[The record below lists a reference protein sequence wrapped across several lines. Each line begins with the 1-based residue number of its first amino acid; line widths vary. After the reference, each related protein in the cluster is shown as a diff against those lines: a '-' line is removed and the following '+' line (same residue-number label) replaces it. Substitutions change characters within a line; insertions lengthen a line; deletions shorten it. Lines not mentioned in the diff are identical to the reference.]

1 MLLFN
6 AAPHDSAASSICS
19 FFYSDILAA
28 FTYSLVIK
36 TDKSQQ
42 PFQISLLATVIS
54 PKTIDYMN
62 WHKLTIPETFELLGS
77 SEHGLRST
85 IAEEKLIEFG
95 PNELQEGKK
104 KSVLGILLAQFKDV
118 MILILL
124 AAAIIS
130 GIIGDLTDTIVIL
143 VIVLL
148 NAIIGF
154 FQEYRAEK
162 AMQALKQM
170 AVTQARVL
178 RDGTS
183 SWLPATA
190 LVPGDVVLL
199 EAGNA
204 LPADVRIVESVNLKI
219 EEAALTGE
227 SHAIDKISQ
236 RLELDDIPLG
246 DKKNMAFKGTFVTYG
261 RGTAVVVA
269 TGMQTELG
277 RIAKMLQ
284 EDESLTPLQQRLASF
299 GKKLSVLVLLL
310 CILFFV
316 AGWLRGEDVV
326 KMIMTSIS
334 LAVAAI
340 PEALPAVITISLA
353 LAAKR
358 MIRFNSLIRKLPA
371 VETLGSVTYICTD
384 KTGTLTKNKMHVE
397 DILVDGKLYER
408 NAIADVQQSNN
419 VQLLLHAFAL
429 NNDAVTDDDN
439 NIKGDST
446 EVALMEVAKEQHIAA
461 DAWPRLAEIAFDAD
475 RKLMTTFH
483 SYNNAVISFTK
494 GAPDILLQRCGNIDL
509 AAMQQTVDEMAA
521 KGHRILG
528 FAYRMWDEL
537 PHDLSADLHET
548 DLQFLGL
555 TGIIDPPREEV
566 FDAVKQ
572 CKTAGIVPVMITGD
586 HPLTAK
592 TIAERIGI
600 LNNEKDLVITGQQL
614 AAMDDD
620 SFLSKVER
628 IKVYARVSPEQKLQ
642 IVKMLQQKGH
652 YVAMTGDG
660 VNDAPSLKR
669 ANIGIAMGIT
679 GTDVSKEAAHMILL
693 DDNFS
698 TIVKAVREG
707 RRIYDNILKFI
718 KYLMTT
724 NSGELWTLLL
734 GPMIGLPVALLP
746 IHILW
751 INLVSDG
758 LPAISLSFEKA
769 EKNVMDRPPRPPQQS
784 VFANGRGLH
793 MIWVGMLMAGI
804 ALSAQAWA
812 INHGLHWQSIVF
824 NVLCLSQMGHVL
836 AIRSETQSFFSAGMF
851 SNKPLIAAVGLAL
864 LLQIAITY
872 IPFLQPIFQ
881 TEALTLQEF
890 LLVGAAS
897 SLVFI
902 AVEIEKKISNSR
914 REKQRRVEVG
924 M

>member
-1 MLLFN
+1 
-6 AAPHDSAASSICS
+6 
-19 FFYSDILAA
+19 
-28 FTYSLVIK
+28 
-36 TDKSQQ
+36 
-42 PFQISLLATVIS
+42 
-54 PKTIDYMN
+54 MN
-62 WHKLTIPETFELLGS
+62 WHRLGIPEVFELLS
-77 SEHGLRST
+77 TNHQGLST
-85 IAEEKLIEFG
+85 NAAEEKLLKIG

-104 KSVLGILLAQFKDV
+104 KSIADMLLAQFKDV

-162 AMQALKQM
+162 AMQTLKQM
-170 AVTQARVL
+170 AISQARVI
-178 RDGTS
+178 RDGNS
-183 SWLPATA
+183 EWLPATV

-204 LPADVRIVESVNLKI
+204 IPADVRIIESVNLKI

-227 SHAIDKISQ
+227 SHAIDKITHS
-236 RLELDDIPLG
+236 LEADDLPLG

-284 EDESLTPLQQRLASF
+284 EDETLTPLQQRMASF
-299 GKKLSVLVLLL
+299 GKKLSVLVLFL

-326 KMIMTSIS
+326 KILLTSIS

-384 KTGTLTKNKMHVE
+384 KTGTLTKNNMHVE
-397 DILVDGKLYER
+397 DVFVNGKQYER
-408 NAIADVQQSNN
+408 NALSTIKQEGDVM
-419 VQLLLHAFAL
+419 LLLHAFAL
-429 NNDAVTDDDN
+429 NNDAVEGVDKI
-439 NIKGDST
+439 IKGDST
-446 EVALMEVAKEQHIAA
+446 EIALMEVSNEQNIQS
-461 DAWPRLAEIAFDAD
+461 DTWPRLAEIAFDAD

-483 SYNNAVISFTK
+483 SHDNKIISFTK
-494 GAPDILLQRCGNIDL
+494 GAPDILLQRCVNVDTPAL
-509 AAMQQTVDEMAA
+509 QQQVDGMAA

-528 FAYRMWDEL
+528 FAYRYWNTL
-537 PHDLSADLHET
+537 PENPDSETHET
-548 DLQFLGL
+548 VLQFLGL

-566 FDAVKQ
+566 FDAVAQ

-592 TIAERIGI
+592 TIAQRIGI
-600 LNNEKDLVITGQQL
+600 LSSEKDLVITGQQL
-614 AAMDDD
+614 DALDND
-620 SFLSKVER
+620 SFLAKVEK

-642 IVKMLQQKGH
+642 IVKTLQQKGH

-698 TIVKAVREG
+698 TIVKAVWEG

-769 EKNVMDRPPRPPQQS
+769 EKDIMNRPPRPPQQS

-812 INHGLHWQSIVF
+812 ISHGLHWQTIVF

-836 AIRSETQSFFSAGMF
+836 AIRSENQSLFSIGIF
-851 SNKPLIAAVGLAL
+851 SNKQLIVAVVIAL
-864 LLQIAITY
+864 LLQFVITY
-872 IPFLQPIFQ
+872 TPFLQPVFQ
-881 TEALTLQEF
+881 TEALTLNEF
-890 LLVGAAS
+890 LCVGVAS
-897 SLVFI
+897 SLVFF
-902 AVEIEKKISNSR
+902 AVEIEKIISR
-914 REKQRRVEVG
+914 KKG
-924 M
+924 K

>member
-1 MLLFN
+1 
-6 AAPHDSAASSICS
+6 
-19 FFYSDILAA
+19 
-28 FTYSLVIK
+28 
-36 TDKSQQ
+36 
-42 PFQISLLATVIS
+42 
-54 PKTIDYMN
+54 MN
-62 WHKLTIPETFELLGS
+62 WHRLSIEETFELLDTNPQ
-77 SEHGLRST
+77 GLS
-85 IAEEKLIEFG
+85 ISDAEEKLLQYG

-104 KSVLGILLAQFKDV
+104 KGVAGMLLGQFKDV

-143 VIVLL
+143 VIVVL
-148 NAIIGF
+148 NAVIGF

-178 RDGTS
+178 RDGKTN
-183 SWLPATA
+183 WLPATA
-190 LVPGDVVLL
+190 LVPGDVVIL

-204 LPADVRIVESVNLKI
+204 VPADIRIVESVNLKI

-227 SHAIDKISQ
+227 SHAIDKITHS
-236 RLELDDIPLG
+236 LETDDLPIG
-246 DKKNMAFKGTFVTYG
+246 DRSNMAFKGTFVTYG
-261 RGTAVVVA
+261 RGTGIVIA

-284 EDESLTPLQQRLASF
+284 EEETLTPLQQRMASF
-299 GKKLSVLVLLL
+299 GKKLSILVLFL

-316 AGWLRGEDVV
+316 AGWLRGEEMV
-326 KMIMTSIS
+326 KMVLTSIS

-397 DILVDGKLYER
+397 DVFVNGELVERKKLASISEQQYGKLM
-408 NAIADVQQSNN
+408 
-419 VQLLLHAFAL
+419 LLAFAL
-429 NNDAVTDDDN
+429 NNDAVEDAEK

-446 EVALMEVAKEQHIAA
+446 EIALMEVALEQKIKAT
-461 DAWPRLAEIAFDAD
+461 DWPRLAEIAFDSE

-483 SYNNAVISFTK
+483 EHDKKIISFTK
-494 GAPDILLQRCGNIDL
+494 GAPDILLQRCQNINAEKL
-509 AAMQQTVDEMAA
+509 LQQVDEMAA
-521 KGHRILG
+521 KGHRVLG
-528 FAYRMWDEL
+528 FAYRYWDTMPAEPDVL
-537 PHDLSADLHET
+537 IHET
-548 DLQFLGL
+548 GLQFLGL
-555 TGIIDPPREEV
+555 AGIIDPPRDEV
-566 FDAVKQ
+566 FDAVRQ
-572 CKTAGIVPVMITGD
+572 CKTAGIVPVIITGD

-592 TIAERIGI
+592 TIAQRVGI
-600 LNNEKDLVITGQQL
+600 LQNESDIVITGKEL
-614 AAMDDD
+614 AALDND
-620 SFLSKVER
+620 SFLARVEK

-642 IVKMLQQKGH
+642 IVKTLQQRGH

-769 EKNVMDRPPRPPQQS
+769 EKDIMDRPPRPPQQT
-784 VFANGRGLH
+784 VFANGRGMH

-804 ALSAQAWA
+804 SLSAQAWA
-812 INHGLHWQSIVF
+812 INNNLHWQTIVF

-836 AIRSETQSFFSAGMF
+836 AIRSEKQSLFSIGIF
-851 SNKPLIAAVGLAL
+851 SNKPLTGAVMIAL
-864 LLQIAITY
+864 LLQFVITY
-872 IPFLQPIFQ
+872 TPFLQPIFQ
-881 TEALTLQEF
+881 TESLSLYEF
-890 LLVGAAS
+890 LIVGAAS
-897 SLVFI
+897 SLVFF
-902 AVEIEKKISNSR
+902 AVEIEKIVSRR
-914 REKQRRVEVG
+914 REK
-924 M
+924 MK

>member
-1 MLLFN
+1 
-6 AAPHDSAASSICS
+6 
-19 FFYSDILAA
+19 
-28 FTYSLVIK
+28 
-36 TDKSQQ
+36 
-42 PFQISLLATVIS
+42 
-54 PKTIDYMN
+54 MN
-62 WHKLTIPETFELLGS
+62 WHRLSIPELFELLGTNRQ
-77 SEHGLRST
+77 GLST
-85 IAEEKLIEFG
+85 VTASEKLNQVG
-95 PNELQEGKK
+95 PNELQEGKR
-104 KSVLGILLAQFKDV
+104 KSVAGMLLDQFRDV

-124 AAAIIS
+124 AAAVIS
-130 GIIGDLTDTIVIL
+130 GIIGDLTDTIVIM
-143 VIVLL
+143 VIVIL
-148 NAIIGF
+148 NALVGF
-154 FQEYRAEK
+154 IQEYRAEK

-178 RDGTS
+178 RDGSS
-183 SWLPATA
+183 SWLPASA

-204 LPADVRIVESVNLKI
+204 VPADLRIIESVNLKI

-227 SHAIDKISQ
+227 SHPVEKITGS
-236 RLELDDIPLG
+236 LETDDLPLG
-246 DKKNMAFKGTFVTYG
+246 DKANMAFKGTFATYG
-261 RGTAVVVA
+261 RGTGVVIA

-284 EDESLTPLQQRLASF
+284 EDETLTPLQQRMASF
-299 GKKLSVLVLLL
+299 GKKLSILVLFL
-310 CILFFV
+310 CVLFFV
-316 AGWLRGEDVV
+316 AGWLRGEDIT
-326 KMIMTSIS
+326 KMLLTSIS

-358 MIRFNSLIRKLPA
+358 MIRLNSLIRKLPA

-397 DILVDGKLYER
+397 DVFVNGKLYAGNELP
-408 NAIADVQQSNN
+408 ATAQPEALH
-419 VQLLLHAFAL
+419 LLLHAFAL
-429 NNDAVTDDDN
+429 NNDGAADDDRN
-439 NIKGDST
+439 LKGDST
-446 EVALMEVAKEQHIAA
+446 EIALMELANELQVQTG
-461 DAWPRLAEIAFDAD
+461 AWPRLAEIAFESD

-483 SYNNAVISFTK
+483 SHDGKVISFTK
-494 GAPDILLQRCGNIDL
+494 GAPDILLQRCVDIDL
-509 AAMQQTVDEMAA
+509 PGMLGQVDEMAA

-528 FAYRMWDEL
+528 FACRYWDKMPEN
-537 PHDLSADLHET
+537 PDSALHESG
-548 DLQFLGL
+548 LQFLGL
-555 TGIIDPPREEV
+555 AGIIDPPRDEV
-566 FDAVKQ
+566 AEAVAQ

-592 TIAERIGI
+592 TIAQRIGI
-600 LNNEKDLVITGQQL
+600 LGNENELVITGQQL
-614 AAMDDD
+614 AEMDED
-620 SFLSKVER
+620 SFLAKVEK
-628 IKVYARVSPEQKLQ
+628 IKVYARVSPEQKLR
-642 IVKMLQQKGH
+642 IVKTLQRKGH

-734 GPMIGLPVALLP
+734 GPMLGLPVALLP

-769 EKNVMDRPPRPPQQS
+769 EKNIMNRPPRPPQQT

-804 ALSAQAWA
+804 ALAAQGWA
-812 INHGLHWQSIVF
+812 INNGLHWQTIVF
-824 NVLCLSQMGHVL
+824 NVLCLCQMGHVL
-836 AIRSETQSFFSAGMF
+836 AIRSEYQSLFSIGIF
-851 SNKPLIAAVGLAL
+851 SNKPLIGAVLVAF
-864 LLQIAITY
+864 LLQFAITY
-872 IPFLQPIFQ
+872 IPFLQPIFR
-881 TEALTLQEF
+881 TESLSLYEF
-890 LLVGAAS
+890 LIVGAAS
-897 SLVFI
+897 SIVFF
-902 AVEIEKKISNSR
+902 AVEIEKAINWKRNRKSGAGSF
-914 REKQRRVEVG
+914 
-924 M
+924 

>member
-1 MLLFN
+1 
-6 AAPHDSAASSICS
+6 
-19 FFYSDILAA
+19 
-28 FTYSLVIK
+28 
-36 TDKSQQ
+36 
-42 PFQISLLATVIS
+42 
-54 PKTIDYMN
+54 MN
-62 WHKLTIPETFELLGS
+62 WHRLSIQEVFELLGS
-77 SEHGLRST
+77 NQQGLST
-85 IAEEKLIEFG
+85 NTAEEKLVEIG

-104 KSVLGILLAQFKDV
+104 KSIAGILLAQFKDV

-143 VIVLL
+143 VIVFL

-154 FQEYRAEK
+154 LQEYRAEK
-162 AMQALKQM
+162 AMKALKQM

-178 RDGTS
+178 RDGNTI
-183 SWLPATA
+183 WLPATE

-204 LPADVRIVESVNLKI
+204 VPADLRIIESVNLKV
-219 EEAALTGE
+219 EEAALSGE
-227 SHAIDKISQ
+227 SHAIDKITHS
-236 RLELDDIPLG
+236 LEVDDLPLG
-246 DKKNMAFKGTFVTYG
+246 DKTNMAFKGTFVTYG
-261 RGTAVVVA
+261 RGTAVVIA

-277 RIAKMLQ
+277 RIARMLQ
-284 EDESLTPLQQRLASF
+284 EDETLTPLQQRMASF
-299 GKKLSVLVLLL
+299 GKKLSILVLFL

-326 KMIMTSIS
+326 KMVLTSIS

-397 DILVDGKLYER
+397 DVFVNGKLYGR
-408 NAIADVQQSNN
+408 NELLSVSQDENIK
-419 VQLLLHAFAL
+419 LLLHAFTL
-429 NNDAVTDDDN
+429 NNDAAEDEAKI
-439 NIKGDST
+439 IKGDST
-446 EVALMEVAKEQHIAA
+446 EIALMEVSREQNIQS
-461 DAWPRLAEIAFDAD
+461 DTWPRLGEIAFDSE

-483 SYNNAVISFTK
+483 SHDKKIISFTK
-494 GAPDILLQRCGNIDL
+494 GAPEILLQRCVNIEL
-509 AAMQQTVDEMAA
+509 AALQKQVDAMAA
-521 KGHRILG
+521 TGHRILG
-528 FAYRMWDEL
+528 FAYRYWDTL
-537 PHDLSADLHET
+537 PENPDSESHET
-548 DLQFLGL
+548 GLQFLGL
-555 TGIIDPPREEV
+555 TGMIDPPREEV
-566 FDAVKQ
+566 FDAVAQ

-592 TIAERIGI
+592 NIAQRIGI
-600 LNNEKDLVITGQQL
+600 LSSENDIVLTGQQL
-614 AAMDDD
+614 SALDND
-620 SFLSKVER
+620 SFLAKVER
-628 IKVYARVSPEQKLQ
+628 IKVYARVSPEQKLH
-642 IVKMLQQKGH
+642 IVKTLQQKGH
-652 YVAMTGDG
+652 FVAMTGDG

-769 EKNVMDRPPRPPQQS
+769 EKDIMKRSPRPPRQS
-784 VFANGRGLH
+784 VFANSRGVH
-793 MIWVGMLMAGI
+793 IIWVGMLMAGI
-804 ALSAQAWA
+804 ALSAQGWA
-812 INHGLHWQSIVF
+812 INHGLHWQTIVF

-836 AIRSETQSFFSAGMF
+836 AIRSENQSLFTVGIF
-851 SNKPLIAAVGLAL
+851 SNKPLIGAVLITL
-864 LLQIAITY
+864 VLQLVITY
-872 IPFLQPIFQ
+872 TPFLQAIFK
-881 TEALTLQEF
+881 TEALTLNEF

-897 SLVFI
+897 SLVFF
-902 AVEIEKKISNSR
+902 AVEMEKTISR
-914 REKQRRVEVG
+914 RIQNQGKIKQN
-924 M
+924 

>member
-1 MLLFN
+1 
-6 AAPHDSAASSICS
+6 
-19 FFYSDILAA
+19 
-28 FTYSLVIK
+28 
-36 TDKSQQ
+36 
-42 PFQISLLATVIS
+42 
-54 PKTIDYMN
+54 MN
-62 WHKLTIPETFELLGS
+62 WYRLNIPEVFELLGTS
-77 SEHGLRST
+77 LRGLSASE
-85 IAEEKLIEFG
+85 AEEKLLQLG

-104 KSVLGILLAQFKDV
+104 KSIAGILLAQFKDM
-118 MILILL
+118 MILILI
-124 AAAIIS
+124 AAAVIS

-143 VIVLL
+143 VIVIL
-148 NAIIGF
+148 NAVVGF
-154 FQEYRAEK
+154 IQEYRAEK

-178 RDGTS
+178 RDGAITWVS
-183 SWLPATA
+183 ARD
-190 LVPGDVVLL
+190 LVPGDMVLL

-204 LPADVRIVESVNLKI
+204 VPADVRITESVNLKV

-227 SHAIDKISQ
+227 SQAIDKIVHS
-236 RLELDDIPLG
+236 LESDDLPLG
-246 DKKNMAFKGTFVTYG
+246 DRKNMAFKGTFITYG
-261 RGTAVVVA
+261 RGTAVVIA

-284 EDESLTPLQQRLASF
+284 EEESLTPLQQRLSSF
-299 GKKLSVLVLLL
+299 GKKLSILVLFL
-310 CILFFV
+310 CLLFFV
-316 AGWLRGEDVV
+316 TGWLRGEDVV
-326 KMIMTSIS
+326 KMVMTSIS

-353 LAAKR
+353 LAARR
-358 MIRFNSLIRKLPA
+358 MVRFNSLIRKLPA

-397 DILVDGKLYER
+397 EVFVKGKLYGR
-408 NAIADVQQSNN
+408 NALPSIRNEAEAG
-419 VQLLLHAFAL
+419 LLLHAFAL
-429 NNDAVTDDDN
+429 NNDAAAGNDKV
-439 NIKGDST
+439 IKGDST
-446 EVALMEVAKEQHIAA
+446 EIALMEVARDLEIEPG
-461 DAWPRLAEIAFDAD
+461 AWPRLAEIAFDAE

-483 SYNNAVISFTK
+483 SHDSKIISFTK
-494 GAPDILLQRCGNIDL
+494 GAPDILLQRCVNIDST
-509 AAMQQTVDEMAA
+509 AMQKQVDDMAA
-521 KGHRILG
+521 QGHRVLG
-528 FAYRMWDEL
+528 FAYRYWEDL
-537 PHDLSADLHET
+537 PESPDAETHET
-548 DLQFLGL
+548 GLIFLGL

-566 FDAVKQ
+566 FDAVNQ

-586 HPLTAK
+586 HPLTAR
-592 TIAERIGI
+592 TIAERIG
-600 LNNEKDLVITGQQL
+600 LLSSERDLVITGQQL
-614 AAMDDD
+614 ASLDNDD
-620 SFLSKVER
+620 FQARVER

-642 IVKMLQQKGH
+642 IVKMLQHKGH

-698 TIVKAVREG
+698 TIVKAVKEG

-734 GPMIGLPVALLP
+734 GPLIGLPVALLP

-769 EKNVMDRPPRPPQQS
+769 EKDIMNRPPRPPQQS

-804 ALSAQAWA
+804 ALTAQAWA
-812 INHGLHWQSIVF
+812 INNGWHWQSIVF

-836 AIRSETQSFFSAGMF
+836 AIRSEKQSLFSAGIL
-851 SNKPLIAAVGLAL
+851 SNKPLMAAVIIAL
-864 LLQIAITY
+864 LLQFVVTY
-872 IPFLQPIFQ
+872 VPVLQPIFH
-881 TEALTLQEF
+881 TEALTLNEF
-890 LLVGAAS
+890 LFVGAAS
-897 SLVFI
+897 SMVFF
-902 AVEIEKKISNSR
+902 AVEIEKKVFGNR
-914 REKQRRVEVG
+914 RKT
-924 M
+924 

>member
-1 MLLFN
+1 
-6 AAPHDSAASSICS
+6 
-19 FFYSDILAA
+19 
-28 FTYSLVIK
+28 
-36 TDKSQQ
+36 
-42 PFQISLLATVIS
+42 
-54 PKTIDYMN
+54 MN
-62 WHKLTIPETFELLGS
+62 WHRLSIVEIFELLGTTQK
-77 SEHGLRST
+77 GLST
-85 IAEEKLIEFG
+85 GIAEEKLLQVG

-104 KSVLGILLAQFKDV
+104 KSIIGMLLVQFKDV

-148 NAIIGF
+148 NAILGF
-154 FQEYRAEK
+154 IQEYRAEK

-170 AVTQARVL
+170 AVTQANVI
-178 RDGTS
+178 RDGRTTS
-183 SWLPATA
+183 VPATV
-190 LVPGDVVLL
+190 LVPGDIVLL
-199 EAGNA
+199 EAGSA
-204 LPADVRIVESVNLKI
+204 VPADIRIIESVNLKI

-227 SHAIDKISQ
+227 SHAVDKITHA
-236 RLELDDIPLG
+236 LEADDLPLG
-246 DKKNMAFKGTFVTYG
+246 DKKNMAFKGTFATYG

-284 EDESLTPLQQRLASF
+284 ENETLTPLQQRMASF
-299 GKKLSVLVLLL
+299 GKKLSVLVLFL
-310 CILFFV
+310 CVLFFV
-316 AGWLRGEDVV
+316 AGWLRGEDVI
-326 KMIMTSIS
+326 KMVMTSIS

-358 MIRFNSLIRKLPA
+358 MIRYNSLIRKLPA

-397 DILVDGKLYER
+397 ELLVNGQRYERKDLLSFGQQEYGKLML
-408 NAIADVQQSNN
+408 Q
-419 VQLLLHAFAL
+419 AFAL
-429 NNDAVTDDDN
+429 NNDAVRDADN
-439 NIKGDST
+439 NIKGDGT
-446 EVALMEVAKEQHIAA
+446 EIALLEVAIEQHVET
-461 DAWPRLAEIAFDAD
+461 DGWPRFAEIAFDAD

-483 SYNNAVISFTK
+483 KHDDKIIAFTK
-494 GAPDILLQRCGNIDL
+494 GAPDILLKRCVNVDVQF
-509 AAMQQTVDEMAA
+509 MQNQVDVMAA
-521 KGHRILG
+521 NGLRVLG
-528 FAYRMWDEL
+528 FAYRYWDVL
-537 PHDLSADLHET
+537 PETPESETHEAG
-548 DLQFLGL
+548 LQFLGL
-555 TGIIDPPREEV
+555 TGMIDPPREEV
-566 FDAVKQ
+566 FEAVSQ

-592 TIAERIGI
+592 TIAQRIGI
-600 LNNEKDLVITGQQL
+600 LVGEQDLVITGQEL
-614 AAMDDD
+614 AAMDSD
-620 SFLSKVER
+620 SFLAKAEK

-642 IVKMLQQKGH
+642 IVKALQQKGH

-679 GTDVSKEAAHMILL
+679 GTDVSKEAAHMILM

-698 TIVKAVREG
+698 TIVRAVKEG

-769 EKNVMDRPPRPPQQS
+769 EKDIMNRPPRPPQQS

-804 ALSAQAWA
+804 TLSLQGWA
-812 INHGLHWQSIVF
+812 IRNGLHWQTIVF
-824 NVLCLSQMGHVL
+824 NVLCLCQMGHVL
-836 AIRSETQSFFSAGMF
+836 AIRSETRSPFGAGIF
-851 SNKPLIAAVGLAL
+851 SNKPLIVAVLIAF
-864 LLQIAITY
+864 LLQFMITY
-872 IPFLQPIFQ
+872 IPFFQPIFK
-881 TEALTLQEF
+881 TEALTLKEF

-897 SLVFI
+897 SLVFF
-902 AVEIEKKISNSR
+902 AVELEKLVFRKKRTQHVSLF
-914 REKQRRVEVG
+914 
-924 M
+924 

>member
-1 MLLFN
+1 
-6 AAPHDSAASSICS
+6 
-19 FFYSDILAA
+19 
-28 FTYSLVIK
+28 
-36 TDKSQQ
+36 
-42 PFQISLLATVIS
+42 
-54 PKTIDYMN
+54 MN
-62 WHKLTIPETFELLGS
+62 WHRLSIPELFELLGINRQ
-77 SEHGLRST
+77 GLST
-85 IAEEKLIEFG
+85 VAAAEKLEHIG
-95 PNELQEGKK
+95 PNELQEGKRR
-104 KSVLGILLAQFKDV
+104 SIAGMFFGQFKDV

-124 AAAIIS
+124 AAAVIS
-130 GIIGDLTDTIVIL
+130 GFIGDLTDTIVIL
-143 VIVLL
+143 IIVLL
-148 NAIIGF
+148 NALVGF

-178 RDGTS
+178 RDGSS
-183 SWLPATA
+183 SWLPASA

-204 LPADVRIVESVNLKI
+204 VPADIRIIESVNLKI

-227 SHAIDKISQ
+227 SHPVEKITEP
-236 RLELDDIPLG
+236 LETDDLPLG
-246 DKKNMAFKGTFVTYG
+246 DKANMAFKGTFVTYG
-261 RGTAVVVA
+261 RGTGIVIA

-284 EDESLTPLQQRLASF
+284 EDETLTPLQQRMASF
-299 GKKLSVLVLLL
+299 GKKLSVLVLFL

-316 AGWLRGEDVV
+316 AGWLRGEDIT
-326 KMIMTSIS
+326 KMVLTSIS

-397 DILVDGKLYER
+397 DIYVNGRLFER
-408 NAIADVQQSNN
+408 NDISAVSREEK
-419 VQLLLHAFAL
+419 VKLLLYAFAL
-429 NNDAVTDDDN
+429 NNDTAEDN
-439 NIKGDST
+439 DRHIIGDST
-446 EVALMEVAKEQHIAA
+446 EIALMELARELQVETG
-461 DAWPRLAEIAFDAD
+461 DWPRLAEIAFESE

-483 SYNNAVISFTK
+483 SHDGKIISFTK
-494 GAPDILLQRCGNIDL
+494 GAPDILLQRCVDIDL
-509 AAMQQTVDEMAA
+509 PLMLDQVDHMAA

-528 FAYRMWDEL
+528 FACRYWDEMPL
-537 PHDLSADLHET
+537 NPESTLHESG
-548 DLQFLGL
+548 LQFLGL
-555 TGIIDPPREEV
+555 AGIIDPPREEV
-566 FDAVKQ
+566 AEAVAQ

-600 LNNEKDLVITGQQL
+600 LHHENELVITGQQL
-614 AAMDDD
+614 AEMDND
-620 SFLSKVER
+620 SFLAKIEK
-628 IKVYARVSPEQKLQ
+628 IKVYARVSPEQKLR
-642 IVKMLQQKGH
+642 IVKTLQQKGH

-734 GPMIGLPVALLP
+734 GPMLGLPVALLP

-769 EKNVMDRPPRPPQQS
+769 EKNIMNRPPRPPQQT
-784 VFANGRGLH
+784 VFANGRGMH

-804 ALSAQAWA
+804 ALAAQGWA
-812 INHGLHWQSIVF
+812 INNGLHWQTIVF
-824 NVLCLSQMGHVL
+824 NVLCLCQMGHVL
-836 AIRSETQSFFSAGMF
+836 AIRSENQSLFSIGIF
-851 SNKPLIAAVGLAL
+851 SNKPLIGAVLIAF
-864 LLQIAITY
+864 LLQFMITY
-872 IPFLQPIFQ
+872 TPLLQPVFK
-881 TEALTLQEF
+881 TESLSLFEF
-890 LLVGAAS
+890 LIVGAAS
-897 SLVFI
+897 SIVFFE
-902 AVEIEKKISNSR
+902 VELEKIFTGR
-914 REKQRRVEVG
+914 RLRKHNTSFV
-924 M
+924 